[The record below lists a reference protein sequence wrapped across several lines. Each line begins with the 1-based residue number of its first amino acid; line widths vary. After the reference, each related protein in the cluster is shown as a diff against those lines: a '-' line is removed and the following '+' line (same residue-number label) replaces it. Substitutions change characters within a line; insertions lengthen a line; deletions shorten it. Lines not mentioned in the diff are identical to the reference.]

1 MAFVKVVKNK
11 AYSSRYQVKNKRR
24 RQGKTDYYMRRRL
37 IQQDKN
43 KYDSKKYRFVVR
55 RTNQKIIVQV
65 IYATLTG
72 DKVLC
77 QANSTELSKYGVT
90 RGLTNYSASYCTGL
104 LAARRLL
111 AKVGMDSMYKGVEKV
126 TGENYDVNNDMGER
140 RPFKCFLDIGL
151 QRSTTGAKIYGALKG
166 GVDGGLYIPHENKRF
181 PGYAESKEEVQG
193 KRGKVEKTSK
203 NVSWDPKVLREHI
216 FGVHVQ
222 NYMDQLKKESK
233 DRYDRQF
240 SQWDKAL
247 KAAKVK
253 NLEELYTKAHAA
265 IRKDPS
271 FKKKETKA
279 GKREVVSFKMG
290 EKVFKA
296 NGKTWL
302 RHKRLTHAQ
311 RKERVQ
317 AKILAAI
324 SK

>member
-1 MAFVKVVKNK
+1 MVFVKVVKNK

-24 RQGKTDYYMRRRL
+24 REGKTDYYMRRRL

-55 RTNQKIIVQV
+55 RTLKKIIVQI

-77 QANSTELSKYGVT
+77 QATSAELHRYGLT
-90 RGLTNYSASYCTGL
+90 AGLTNYSAAYCTGL

-111 AKVGMDSMYKGVEKV
+111 AKVGMDSVFKGVEAP

-151 QRSTTGAKIYGALKG
+151 NRSTTGSKVFGALKG

-181 PGYAESKEEVQG
+181 PGYIISKEEVQG
-193 KRGKVEKTSK
+193 KRGKVEATNKTI
-203 NVSWDPKVLREHI
+203 SWQPKILREHI
-216 FGVHVQ
+216 FGNHVQ
-222 NYMDQLKKESK
+222 TYMDHLKKESK
-233 DRYDRQF
+233 DRYERHF
-240 SQWDKAL
+240 SQWEKAL
-247 KAAKVK
+247 KKASVK
-253 NLEELYTKAHAA
+253 NLEELYTKVHAA

-271 FKKKETKA
+271 FKKAAGSGKKA
-279 GKREVVSFKMG
+279 EKVSFANG
-290 EKVFKA
+290 EQVYKS

-302 RHKRLTHAQ
+302 RHRRLSHAQ

-317 AKILAAI
+317 AKLLAAL

>member
-1 MAFVKVVKNK
+1 MAFVKIVKNK

-24 RQGKTDYYMRRRL
+24 RQGKTDYFMRRRL

-72 DKVLC
+72 DKVLT
-77 QANSTELSKYGVT
+77 QANSGELHKYGVS
-90 RGLTNYSASYCTGL
+90 RGLTNYSAAYCTGL
-104 LAARRLL
+104 LASRRLL

-126 TGENYDVNNDMGER
+126 SGENYDVNNDMGER

-181 PGYAESKEEVQG
+181 PGYSASKEEVQG
-193 KRGKVEKTSK
+193 KRGKVEKTSTQI
-203 NVSWDPKVLREHI
+203 NWEPKVLRDHI
-216 FGVHVQ
+216 FGNHVQ
-222 NYMDQLKKESK
+222 NYMDQLKKDSK
-233 DRYDRQF
+233 DRYDRHF
-240 SQWDKAL
+240 SKWDKAL

-271 FKKKETKA
+271 FKKKENKNN
-279 GKREVVSFKMG
+279 KRQEVSYKMG
-290 EKVFKA
+290 EQIYKA

-302 RHKRLTHAQ
+302 RHRRLSHAQ

-317 AKILAAI
+317 AKLMAAL